1 VKIEKT
7 FELPYG
13 RETVWMRLSDVHFV
27 AQCLPGASIV
37 EDRGNNQYRG
47 RMQVK
52 VGPMAASF
60 DGDIGIDSKR
70 EEWTSVVSG
79 KGADTRSSSR
89 ASGSMT
95 YKLSDGAAP
104 GATRVEVV
112 SDINLAGPLAQFGK
126 SGIIQEIA
134 NRITAEFIKNF
145 EARLAADGARTAD
158 GGQAAPSAAPVPPS
172 AEVLDAGNLMWSAL
186 LARIRAW
193 FSRLLGSR

>member
-1 VKIEKT
+1 MKIEKS
-7 FELPYG
+7 FELPHA
-13 RETVWMRLSDVHFV
+13 RETVWNKLNDVHFV

-37 EDRGNNQYRG
+37 EERGDNQYRG
-47 RMQVK
+47 RMAVK

-60 DGDIGIDSKR
+60 DGDIGITSQR

-95 YKLSDGAAP
+95 YKLSDGAAA
-104 GATRVEVV
+104 GSTRVEVV

-145 EARLAADGARTAD
+145 EARLAADAPQATGAQSDRAPTP
-158 GGQAAPSAAPVPPS
+158 QAAPA
-172 AEVLDAGNLMWSAL
+172 LDAGNLVWSAF
-186 LARIRAW
+186 LARIRAF
-193 FSRLLGSR
+193 FSGLFGSR